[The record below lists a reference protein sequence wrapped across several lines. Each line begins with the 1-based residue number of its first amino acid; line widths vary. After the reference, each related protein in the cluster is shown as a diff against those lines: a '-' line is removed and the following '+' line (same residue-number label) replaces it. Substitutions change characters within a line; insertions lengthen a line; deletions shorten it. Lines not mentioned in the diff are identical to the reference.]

1 MITKGNIGKHEL
13 IGLDVRVVSASPDLR
28 GLEGRV
34 VDESRNLVTIETRR
48 GEKKVPK
55 KGAVFEFAI
64 PDGRVEV
71 QGDALLFRP
80 EDRIKR
86 AR

>member
-1 MITKGNIGKHEL
+1 MITKGNIRKHEL
-13 IGLDVRVVSASPDLR
+13 IGLDVRVVSKDQDLT

-34 VDESRNLVTIETRR
+34 VDETRNLLTIETRK

-55 KGAVFEFAI
+55 KGATFEFVI

-71 QGDALLFRP
+71 EGDALLFRP